1 MTPTDSIRQCHV
13 YLFGDLTSS
22 FEDDLTQLLHC
33 KSDAL
38 LQSFFDQVSLAF
50 RQEFGLLPSEQQ
62 DWLPRFT
69 DLVDLMSSVKGT
81 LGSGVLR
88 FSLLCVY
95 QLGRIIKQVMPE
107 SCGL

>member
-1 MTPTDSIRQCHV
+1 MESVVSPMSPTDSMSQCHV
-13 YLFGDLTSS
+13 YLFGDLTRS

-50 RQEFGLLPSEQQ
+50 RQELGLLPIEQQ
-62 DWLPRFT
+62 NWLPRFT
-69 DLVDLMSSVKGT
+69 DLVDLMSSLQGT
-81 LGSGVLR
+81 VGSGVLR

-95 QLGRIIKQVMPE
+95 QIGRIIK
-107 SCGL
+107 